1 MGELVSLSSLFAIEY
16 GNQLDRNKLV
26 ETPDGVNFVS
36 RSSDHLGIDG
46 KVALIEGKEP
56 YEAGAIT
63 ATLGGT
69 YLLSAFVQP
78 APFYTAQNIK
88 VLRPLIEMTFNEKVF
103 YCAAIAHNRFR
114 YTSHGREANKTF
126 DSILVPRYEDLPSW
140 VNETTI
146 ASPEIATA
154 AVSGMS
160 AAAPL
165 DVSAWKPFRFDALFE
180 ISRGTGPRK
189 NSLSSKGTTP
199 FVTSIDDNNGWTG
212 FTAEEPTHQA
222 GVITVNRNGSVGEAF
237 YQPQAFAS
245 TEDVHVFKPKF
256 EMSKYT
262 ALFLTTLIRRER
274 YRFSY
279 GRKWGLGRMNES
291 VIRLPVTE
299 TGAPNWAYMEGYI
312 KALPFSASI

>member
-1 MGELVSLSSLFAIEY
+1 MAELVPLRTLFVIEY
-16 GNQLDRNKLV
+16 GNQLDKNKLT
-26 ETPDGVNFVS
+26 EAPDGVNFVS
-36 RSSDHLGIDG
+36 RTSSHLGIDA

-88 VLRPLIEMTFNEKVF
+88 VLRPLIDMTFNEKVF
-103 YCAAIAHNRFR
+103 YCAAIARNRFR

-126 DSILVPRYEDLPSW
+126 DNILVPRYEDLPPW
-140 VNETTI
+140 VNAATI
-146 ASPEIATA
+146 ASPDIVAV
-154 AVSGMS
+154 AVSGKVE
-160 AAAPL
+160 PL
-165 DVSAWKPFRFDALFE
+165 DTAAWKPFRFDALFE
-180 ISRGTGPRK
+180 IGRGTGPRK
-189 NSLSSKGTTP
+189 NSLSSHGTTP

-212 FTAEEPTHQA
+212 FTSEEPTHQA

-256 EMSKYT
+256 EMSKYV

-291 VIRLPVTE
+291 VIRLPVTD
-299 TGAPNWAYMEGYI
+299 TGAPDWDYMEGYI

>member
-1 MGELVSLSSLFAIEY
+1 MHELVPLSSLFAIEY
-16 GNQLDRNKLV
+16 GNQLDKNKLT
-26 ETPDGVNFVS
+26 EASDGVNFVS
-36 RSSDHLGIDG
+36 RSSSDLGIDG

-103 YCAAIAHNRFR
+103 YCTAIAHNRFR

-126 DSILVPRYEDLPSW
+126 DSILVPRYEDLPPW
-140 VNETTI
+140 VNETVI
-146 ASPEIATA
+146 AAPEIETA
-154 AVSGMS
+154 AALGTPVG
-160 AAAPL
+160 PL
-165 DVSAWKPFRFDALFE
+165 DVSSWKPFRFDQLFD
-180 ISRGTGPRK
+180 ITRGTGPRK
-189 NSLSSKGTTP
+189 KSLSSDGATP

-212 FTAEEPTHQA
+212 FTTAEPTHQ
-222 GVITVNRNGSVGEAF
+222 GSVITVNRNGSVGEAF

-245 TEDVHVFKPKF
+245 TEDVHVFEPKF
-256 EMSKYT
+256 EMSQYT

-279 GRKWGLGRMNES
+279 GRKWGLARMNES
-291 VIRLPVTE
+291 AIRLPVTE
-299 TGAPNWAYMEGYI
+299 TGDPDWAFMEGYI
-312 KALPFSASI
+312 KSLPYSKSI

>member
-1 MGELVSLSSLFAIEY
+1 M
-16 GNQLDRNKLV
+16 
-26 ETPDGVNFVS
+26 
-36 RSSDHLGIDG
+36 GIDT
-46 KVALIEGKEP
+46 KVALIEGVDP

-88 VLRPLIEMTFNEKVF
+88 VLRPLAEMTFNEKVF
-103 YCAAIAHNRFR
+103 YCAAIGHNRFR

-126 DSILVPRYEDLPSW
+126 DDISVPRYEDIPEW
-140 VNETTI
+140 VNKTSIFSPGETSSV
-146 ASPEIATA
+146 ASP
-154 AVSGMS
+154 
-160 AAAPL
+160 APPL
-165 DVSAWKPFRFDALFE
+165 GVDSWLPFRFDKLFE

-189 NSLSSKGTTP
+189 QSLSSEGTTP

-212 FTAEEPTHQA
+212 FTSEDPTHQG

-245 TEDVHVFKPKF
+245 TEDVHVFNPKF
-256 EMSKYT
+256 EMNVYS
-262 ALFLTTLIRRER
+262 ALFLATLIRRER

-299 TGAPNWAYMEGYI
+299 DGEPDWEYMENYI
-312 KALPFSASI
+312 RALPFSASLEAV

>member
-1 MGELVSLSSLFAIEY
+1 MGELIPLSSLFAIEY
-16 GNQLDRNKLV
+16 GNQLDKNKLV

-36 RSSDHLGIDG
+36 RSSSNLGIDG
-46 KVALIEGKEP
+46 KVALIDGKDP

-69 YLLSAFVQP
+69 YLLSAYVQP

-88 VLRPLIEMTFNEKVF
+88 VLRPLIEMNFNEKVF
-103 YCAAIAHNRFR
+103 YCTAIACNRFR

-126 DSILVPRYEDLPSW
+126 DSILVPRYKDLPSW
-140 VNETTI
+140 VNEATI
-146 ASPEIATA
+146 PSPEIATA
-154 AVSGMS
+154 AASG
-160 AAAPL
+160 APEAGPL
-165 DVSAWKPFRFDALFE
+165 DVSSWKPFRFDRLFE
-180 ISRGTGPRK
+180 IARGTGPRK
-189 NSLSSKGTTP
+189 KTLSSNGTTP
-199 FVTSIDDNNGWTG
+199 FVTSTDDNNGWTG
-212 FTAEEPTHQA
+212 FTTAEPTHQA

-279 GRKWGLGRMNES
+279 GRKWGLARMNES
-291 VIRLPVTE
+291 VIRLPVTAS
-299 TGAPNWAYMEGYI
+299 GDPDWVYMESYM